1 MEKAMKLSITA
12 AIGFSVFG
20 LVCAGLAPAASG
32 QSDRHFQAGAGDF
45 VGTIL
50 DPNLAEAR
58 GSGAL
63 KAFPRQPRPQKLQ
76 QQHSGQQIQEFEDN
90 LEFGLDMTESAH
102 DPMH

>member
-32 QSDRHFQAGAGDF
+32 QSDRHFQAGAGDI
-45 VGTIL
+45 VGTTL

-63 KAFPRQPRPQKLQ
+63 KASPRQSRPQKLQ
-76 QQHSGQQIQEFEDN
+76 QQPSGQQIQEFEKN
-90 LEFGLDMTESAH
+90 LPFALDVARSK
-102 DPMH
+102 